1 MATDSVI
8 AMDDTKL
15 RQVVAEAVAL
25 THGNPLFIEQ
35 IKAGEQDD
43 GPYMQS
49 ARAVRA
55 WFLAQLMAAPET
67 IDE

>member
-1 MATDSVI
+1 MNDA
-8 AMDDTKL
+8 KL
-15 RQVVAEAVAL
+15 REVVAEAVAM

-55 WFLAQLMAAPET
+55 WFLGQLIAAEPEL

>member
-1 MATDSVI
+1 
-8 AMDDTKL
+8 MDDAKL
-15 RQVVAEAVAL
+15 REVVAEAVAM

-49 ARAVRA
+49 ASAVRA
-55 WFLAQLMAAPET
+55 GFLDQLIAAEPEL
-67 IDE
+67 IGD

>member
-1 MATDSVI
+1 
-8 AMDDTKL
+8 MDDAKL
-15 RQVVAEAVAL
+15 REVVADAVAM

-49 ARAVRA
+49 ARAVRE
-55 WFLAQLMAAPET
+55 WFIAQLMPAAPEL

>member
-25 THGNPLFIEQ
+25 THGNPLFIQQ
-35 IKAGEQDD
+35 IAAGEQDD

-55 WFLAQLMAAPET
+55 WFLSQLMAAPET

>member
-25 THGNPLFIEQ
+25 THGNPLFIQQ
-35 IKAGEQDD
+35 IAAGEQDD
-43 GPYMQS
+43 GPWI
-49 ARAVRA
+49 AGAKAVRD
-55 WFLAQLMAAPET
+55 WFMQQLQAAPET

>member
-1 MATDSVI
+1 MNKVI
-8 AMDDTKL
+8 TMDDAKL
-15 RQVVAEAVAL
+15 RQVVAEAVAM

-35 IKAGEQDD
+35 IKAGDQDD

-55 WFLAQLMAAPET
+55 WFLSQLMPELEL